1 VVSVYSLFFIARI
14 VMTWYPEIDGTKAP
28 WSLAY
33 NPTEF
38 ILKPTRAVVPPLAGV
53 DISPIVWVGLLSFI
67 NETVL
72 GPQGILSIIQREG
85 GL

>member
-1 VVSVYSLFFIARI
+1 MVSVYSLFFIARI

-38 ILKPTRAVVPPLAGV
+38 ILKPTRCGASMGRQWLHMA
-53 DISPIVWVGLLSFI
+53 
-67 NETVL
+67 
-72 GPQGILSIIQREG
+72 
-85 GL
+85 